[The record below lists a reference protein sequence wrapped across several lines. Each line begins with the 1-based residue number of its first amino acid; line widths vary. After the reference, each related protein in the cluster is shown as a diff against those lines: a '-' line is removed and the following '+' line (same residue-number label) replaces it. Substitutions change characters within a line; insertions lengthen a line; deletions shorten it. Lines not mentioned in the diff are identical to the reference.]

1 MFTLFYFTLFYFTSF
16 FFFFF
21 CILATFDIIKA
32 IFFLMLI
39 FILTAIFYLYIGAE
53 YMGFLVLI
61 IYAGAISILFLFIVM
76 LLDIRFLELQGRYF
90 NFFSIS
96 FFFWMTLILNLC
108 FVFSDFFFFN
118 DIFDIFVYLDWDLS
132 YFFFFFKSNIFLFGE
147 FLYKDCFIY
156 LFFIIL
162 YLCFTVVV
170 LLFLVFSRF
179 SFQTFGGVE

>member
-1 MFTLFYFTLFYFTSF
+1 MFTLFYFTLF

-39 FILTAIFYLYIGAE
+39 FIITAIFYLYIGAE

-61 IYAGAISILFLFIVM
+61 IYAGAISILFLFVVM

-96 FFFWMTLILNLC
+96 FFF
-108 FVFSDFFFFN
+108 
-118 DIFDIFVYLDWDLS
+118 
-132 YFFFFFKSNIFLFGE
+132 
-147 FLYKDCFIY
+147 
-156 LFFIIL
+156 
-162 YLCFTVVV
+162 
-170 LLFLVFSRF
+170 
-179 SFQTFGGVE
+179 